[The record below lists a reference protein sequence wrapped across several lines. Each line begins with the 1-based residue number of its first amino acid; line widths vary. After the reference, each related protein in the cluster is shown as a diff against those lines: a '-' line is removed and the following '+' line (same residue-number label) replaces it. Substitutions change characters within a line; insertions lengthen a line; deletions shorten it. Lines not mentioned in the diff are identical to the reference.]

1 LKEWWPKLNKKQK
14 EIKCWGKKKVNQE
27 KNKKNS
33 NQKNED
39 QNWIKKNKCNEMV
52 MDKIKKRRRKNI

>member
-27 KNKKNS
+27 KNKKIA
-33 NQKNED
+33 
-39 QNWIKKNKCNEMV
+39 IKKMKT
-52 MDKIKKRRRKNI
+52 KIKLKKTNVMKW